1 MNTKNQ
7 TSSYAKSN
15 QLSLFSEPKKEQTEP
30 VLDTV
35 YQYFLII
42 SPPDEIKSKV
52 KSLKYKLHKAV
63 GLSDYNLQ
71 SVPHISLMSF
81 HTMRPVNERFFGSL
95 QNLFSKNNSF
105 EIDLNGF
112 DFFEHGSE
120 SNTIYVRIE
129 NSFQIVRVYH
139 ELHNLLGLRVREF
152 VPHLTVARTMSRVR
166 FNKSYEMIKQHVFN
180 EKFNCNHIT
189 ILERKLQHGVVSNY
203 RVLKEIEFKSMSI
216 PHP

>member
-1 MNTKNQ
+1 MNVKNQ
-7 TSSYAKSN
+7 NSAYAKSN
-15 QLSLFSEPKKEQTEP
+15 QLSLFSEPKKEQAQP

-63 GLSDYNLQ
+63 GLSDYNLH

-81 HTMRPVNERFFGSL
+81 HTMRPVNDRFFGAL
-95 QNLFSKNNSF
+95 QHLFSKNNSF
-105 EIDLNGF
+105 EVDLNGF
-112 DFFEHGSE
+112 DYFEHGSE
-120 SNTIYVRIE
+120 SNTIYVKIE

-139 ELHNLLGLRVREF
+139 ELHSLLGLRVREF
-152 VPHLTVARTMSRVR
+152 VPHLTVARTMSRPR
-166 FNKSYEMIKQHVFN
+166 FTRSYEMIKQHAFS
-180 EKFNCNHIT
+180 EKFSCNQIT

-203 RVLKEIEFKSMSI
+203 RILKEIKFSN
-216 PHP
+216 

>member
-7 TSSYAKSN
+7 TSAYAKSN
-15 QLSLFSEPKKEQTEP
+15 QLSLFSEPKKEHAGP

-63 GLSDYNLQ
+63 GLSDYNLH

-81 HTMRPVNERFFGSL
+81 HTMRPVNDRFFGAL
-95 QNLFSKNNSF
+95 QHLFSKNNSF
-105 EIDLNGF
+105 EVDLNGF
-112 DFFEHGSE
+112 DYFEHGSE
-120 SNTIYVRIE
+120 SNTIYVKIE

-139 ELHNLLGLRVREF
+139 ELHSLLGLSVREF
-152 VPHLTVARTMSRVR
+152 VPHLTIARTMSRPR
-166 FNKSYEMIKQHVFN
+166 FTRSYEMIKQHAFS
-180 EKFNCNHIT
+180 EKFSCNQIT

-203 RVLKEIEFKSMSI
+203 RVLKEIEFSN
-216 PHP
+216 

>member
-1 MNTKNQ
+1 MNVKNQ
-7 TSSYAKSN
+7 NSAYAKSN
-15 QLSLFSEPKKEQTEP
+15 QLSLFSEPKKEQAQP

-63 GLSDYNLQ
+63 GLSDYNLH

-81 HTMRPVNERFFGSL
+81 HTMRPVNDRFFGAL
-95 QNLFSKNNSF
+95 QHLFSKNNSF
-105 EIDLNGF
+105 EVDLNGF
-112 DFFEHGSE
+112 DYFEHGSE
-120 SNTIYVRIE
+120 SNTIYVKIE

-139 ELHNLLGLRVREF
+139 ELHSLLGLRVREF
-152 VPHLTVARTMSRVR
+152 VPHLTVARTMSRPR
-166 FNKSYEMIKQHVFN
+166 FTRSYEMIKQHAFS
-180 EKFNCNHIT
+180 EKFSCNQIT

-203 RVLKEIEFKSMSI
+203 RILKEIEFSN
-216 PHP
+216 

>member
-1 MNTKNQ
+1 MNAKNHHAVSTQ
-7 TSSYAKSN
+7 NK
-15 QLSLFSEPKKEQTEP
+15 QLSLFSEAKKEHQQP

-63 GLSDYNLQ
+63 GLSDYNLH

-81 HTMRPVNERFFGSL
+81 HTMRPVNERFFGAL
-95 QNLFSKNNSF
+95 QHMFSKNNAF
-105 EIDLNGF
+105 EVDLNGF
-112 DFFEHGSE
+112 DFFEHGLE
-120 SNTIYVRIE
+120 SNTIYVKIE

-139 ELHNLLGLRVREF
+139 ELHSLLGLRVREF
-152 VPHLTVARTMSRVR
+152 VPHLTVARTMSRNR
-166 FNKSYEMIKQHVFN
+166 FNKSYEMIKQHSFS
-180 EKFNCNHIT
+180 EKFNCNQVT

-203 RVLKEIEFKSMSI
+203 RVLKEIEFNS
-216 PHP
+216 

>member
-1 MNTKNQ
+1 MNAKNHHAA
-7 TSSYAKSN
+7 YAQNN
-15 QLSLFSEPKKEQTEP
+15 QLSLFSEVKKNEDQQP

-42 SPPDEIKSKV
+42 SPPNEVKSKV
-52 KSLKYKLHKAV
+52 KSLKYKIHKAV

-81 HTMRPVNERFFGSL
+81 HTMKPVNERFFYAL
-95 QNLFSKNNSF
+95 QQLFAKNNSF

-112 DFFEHGSE
+112 DYFEHGE
-120 SNTIYVRIE
+120 AANTIYVKIE

-139 ELHNLLGLRVREF
+139 ELHRLLGLSVREF
-152 VPHLTVARTMSRVR
+152 VPHLTVARTMSRTR
-166 FNKSYEMIKQHVFN
+166 FSKSYEMIKQHSFS
-180 EKFNCNHIT
+180 EKFTCNQVT

-203 RVLKEIEFKSMSI
+203 RVIKEIEFNQ
-216 PHP
+216 